1 MGRKIPGVSSR
12 PTGSPQAEPSRRGKR
27 EKSKVEFKGWAK
39 PGGEYAPEPPGK
51 PMSQLLNTLF
61 RRSAGGT
68 TQRVSHYLYFK
79 GQQAAAPVVIELK
92 HQGFEVEDRE
102 SADGKNWLVL
112 AHHDIVVTP
121 SVLEA

>member
-1 MGRKIPGVSSR
+1 
-12 PTGSPQAEPSRRGKR
+12 
-27 EKSKVEFKGWAK
+27 
-39 PGGEYAPEPPGK
+39 
-51 PMSQLLNTLF
+51 MSQLLNKLF

-68 TQRVSHYLYFK
+68 AQRVSHYLYFK
-79 GQQAAAPVVIELK
+79 GRQAAAPVVIELK

-121 SVLEA
+121 NVLEALSVRMTALAAPHGGDYDGWEAAVG

>member
-1 MGRKIPGVSSR
+1 
-12 PTGSPQAEPSRRGKR
+12 
-27 EKSKVEFKGWAK
+27 
-39 PGGEYAPEPPGK
+39 
-51 PMSQLLNTLF
+51 MSQLLNKLF

-68 TQRVSHYLYFK
+68 SQRVSHYLYFRT
-79 GQQAAAPVVIELK
+79 QQAAAPVVAELK

-121 SVLEA
+121 STLEALRVRLTALAAPHGGDYDGWEAAVG

>member
-1 MGRKIPGVSSR
+1 
-12 PTGSPQAEPSRRGKR
+12 
-27 EKSKVEFKGWAK
+27 
-39 PGGEYAPEPPGK
+39 
-51 PMSQLLNTLF
+51 MSQLLNKLF

-68 TQRVSHYLYFK
+68 EQRVSHYLYFK
-79 GQQAAAPVVIELK
+79 GQQAAAPVIIELK

-121 SVLEA
+121 SVLEATCWLTSALAGRTVRAPTTAPLSPSGSI

>member
-1 MGRKIPGVSSR
+1 M
-12 PTGSPQAEPSRRGKR
+12 
-27 EKSKVEFKGWAK
+27 AK
-39 PGGEYAPEPPGK
+39 NRFWTLRVRQSLGGEYALELKGK
-51 PMSQLLNTLF
+51 PMSQLLNKLF

-68 TQRVSHYLYFK
+68 EQRVSHYLYFK

-112 AHHDIVVTP
+112 AHHDMVVTP
-121 SVLEA
+121 TTLEALRVRMTALAAASRRRL